1 MTQIPKISQPAENSA
16 NQQFLQQLVT
26 PQSAPET
33 AKPPTSVKRDYEHP
47 LILKQGHLW
56 SRAILWGVI
65 TILTGTVVW
74 ANVTELEEAVAAQG
88 KLEPQGN
95 VKEIQAPTQ
104 GVVQE
109 ILVTEGQAVKKGDRL
124 LKLDPTTATAQ
135 LKSLQQVKQALGQ
148 ENEYYATQLNG
159 SNLATPPLQVST
171 SLLSLARNRSSL
183 SDESRFLRAQLTGD
197 NAGLSGDQQQR
208 LKYKNSETRT
218 RLEASE
224 LQAGQLERQL
234 AQAQVKRS
242 TAIETLSTNQGVLA
256 QVKPLADQGGIS
268 KLQYLKQQQEVSA
281 NQSEVQ
287 QLDQEQQRLNLA
299 IQEVKAKAN
308 NLDANDGKD
317 NLAQIS
323 VNDQKIA
330 EIDSQFTKA
339 ILENKKRISEI
350 DSQIQQSTQLLKYG
364 EIVAPVDGVIFEMKP
379 KTPGYVTNVT
389 EPLLKIVPQGNLIAQ
404 VSITNK
410 DIGFITPGMEVD
422 VRVDSFPFSEF
433 GDVKGELIWIGS
445 DAAQPTQT
453 QPYFT
458 FPAKIRLT
466 EQRLM
471 SHGKPVILQSG
482 MSLSANIKT
491 RKRKVIDVFTEQFKK
506 GLESL
511 KFVR

>member
-1 MTQIPKISQPAENSA
+1 MTQTPKAPQPTDHSA

-26 PQSAPET
+26 PQAAPET

-47 LILKQGHLW
+47 LLLKQGHFW

-65 TILTGTVVW
+65 AILSGTTIW

-95 VKEIQAPTQ
+95 VKDVQAPTQ

-109 ILVTEGQAVKKGDRL
+109 ILVTEGQTVKKGDRL
-124 LKLDPTTATAQ
+124 LKLDPSTANAQ
-135 LKSLQQVKQALGQ
+135 LKSLQQVKQALAQ
-148 ENEYYATQLNG
+148 ENDYYSAQLSGNAI
-159 SNLATPPLQVST
+159 ATPPQQVAS
-171 SLLSLARNRSSL
+171 SILSLARNRSAL

-197 NAGLSGDQQQR
+197 NSGLSSDQQQR
-208 LKYKNSETRT
+208 LTYKNSETRT
-218 RLEASE
+218 RLEASG

-234 AQAQVKRS
+234 AQAQVKRA
-242 TAIETLSTNQGVLA
+242 TARETLATNQGVLA
-256 QVKPLADQGGIS
+256 QVKPLADQGAIS

-287 QLDQEQQRLNLA
+287 QLDQEEQRLNLA

-308 NLDANDGKD
+308 NLDANEGKD

-323 VNDQKIA
+323 INEQKIA

-364 EIVAPVDGVIFEMKP
+364 EILAPVDGVVFEMKP

-404 VSITNK
+404 VSITNQ
-410 DIGFITPGMEVD
+410 DIGFIQPGMEVD

-458 FPAKIRLT
+458 FPAKIKLT

-471 SHGKPVILQSG
+471 SHGKPVVLQSG